1 MFRRKEDTQVEEKKY
16 KTDCGCERNKRI
28 KGVNCDVK
36 QCVYHN
42 GRTECYAEEI
52 SIGPCDANCS
62 ANTVCATFKPKEY

>member
-1 MFRRKEDTQVEEKKY
+1 MEEKKY

-28 KGVNCDVK
+28 KGVNCDVTH
-36 QCVYHN
+36 CVYHN

-52 SIGPCDANCS
+52 SIGPRDADCS